1 MYGVANMIKLTEQ
14 QFDASIR
21 SLRNV
26 AIISSMVGQARL
38 TSYKRDGHVLGLKR
52 EYRGQVSYWRIA

>member
-1 MYGVANMIKLTEQ
+1 MIKLTEQ